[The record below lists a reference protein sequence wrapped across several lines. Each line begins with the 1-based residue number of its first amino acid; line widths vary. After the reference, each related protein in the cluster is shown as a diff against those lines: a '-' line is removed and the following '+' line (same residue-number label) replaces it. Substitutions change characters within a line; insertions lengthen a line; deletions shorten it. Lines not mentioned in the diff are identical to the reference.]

1 MASLG
6 SVSAFDENPLNTRRS
21 LLGRLKD
28 WEDDR
33 SWRDFFE
40 TYWRLIY
47 STARKGGLSD
57 AEAQEVVQETVIAVA
72 KQMKDFQYDPTVGS
86 FKGWLKLI
94 TRRRIADQYRK
105 RKPRE
110 IELMDGGTS
119 EGGTRAM
126 DRVPDAAGAAADA
139 AWEADWQQSLLDRA
153 VELVRTQVSPRQF
166 QIFDLYVLRQWPA
179 SQVAAALDI
188 SSAQVH
194 LAKHRVQAQIKKEA
208 RRLEKSF
215 EAGAL

>member
-1 MASLG
+1 MTPNDAQQLH
-6 SVSAFDENPLNTRRS
+6 TRQS

-28 WEDDR
+28 WEDER

-47 STARKGGLSD
+47 GTARKGGLSD

-72 KQMKDFQYDPTVGS
+72 KQMKEFKYDPAVGS

-105 RKPRE
+105 RKPHEVGFPSADAER
-110 IELMDGGTS
+110 S
-119 EGGTRAM
+119 SARAM
-126 DRVPDAAGAAADA
+126 DQIPDGAGDPADA

-153 VELVRTQVSPRQF
+153 VEIVRTQVSPRQY

-179 SQVAAALDI
+179 SQVAASLDI
-188 SSAQVH
+188 STAQVH
-194 LAKHRVQAQIKKEA
+194 LAKHRVQSQIKKEA
-208 RRLEKSF
+208 RRLEKTF
-215 EAGAL
+215 Q

>member
-1 MASLG
+1 MDATGTIPPDDAHALS
-6 SVSAFDENPLNTRRS
+6 TRES
-21 LLGRLKD
+21 LLGRLKNWD
-28 WEDDR
+28 DDR

-47 STARKGGLSD
+47 RTARKGGLSD

-72 KQMKDFQYDPTVGS
+72 KQMKEFKYDPAIGS

-105 RKPRE
+105 RKPQE
-110 IELMDGGTS
+110 VGLADASGTDA
-119 EGGTRAM
+119 GTRAM
-126 DRVPDAAGAAADA
+126 DRLPDASGDSADA

-153 VELVRTQVSPRQF
+153 VELVRTQVSPRQY

-179 SQVAAALDI
+179 SQVAASLDI
-188 SSAQVH
+188 STAQVH
-194 LAKHRVQAQIKKEA
+194 LAKHRVQSQIKKEA
-208 RRLEKSF
+208 RRLEKIF
-215 EAGAL
+215 L

>member
-1 MASLG
+1 MASLLP
-6 SVSAFDENPLNTRRS
+6 VTPQDDNPLNTRQS

-28 WEDDR
+28 WQDER

-57 AEAQEVVQETVIAVA
+57 AEAQEVVQETVIVVA
-72 KQMKDFQYDPTVGS
+72 KKMKEFKYDPAIGS
-86 FKGWLKLI
+86 FKGWLKLV

-105 RKPRE
+105 RKPQE
-110 IELMDGGTS
+110 VGLADDGTAD
-119 EGGTRAM
+119 GGTRAM
-126 DRVPDAAGAAADA
+126 DKLPGDKGDTVDL

-153 VELVRTQVSPRQF
+153 VELVRTQVSPRQY

-179 SQVAAALDI
+179 SQVAASLDI
-188 SSAQVH
+188 STAQVH

-215 EAGAL
+215 L

>member
-1 MASLG
+1 MASLLP
-6 SVSAFDENPLNTRRS
+6 VTPNDDNPLNTRES

-28 WEDDR
+28 WEDER

-57 AEAQEVVQETVIAVA
+57 AESQEVVQETVIVVA
-72 KQMKDFQYDPTVGS
+72 KQMKEFKYDPAVGS
-86 FKGWLKLI
+86 FKGWLKLV

-105 RKPRE
+105 RKSQE
-110 IELMDGGTS
+110 VGLADEDTADA
-119 EGGTRAM
+119 GTRAM
-126 DRVPDAAGAAADA
+126 DRFPDATAGAVDA

-153 VELVRTQVSPRQF
+153 VEIVRTQISPRQY

-179 SQVAAALDI
+179 SRVAASLDI
-188 SSAQVH
+188 STAHVH
-194 LAKHRVQAQIKKEA
+194 LAKHRVQAQIRKEA

-215 EAGAL
+215 L

>member
-1 MASLG
+1 MASLLAM
-6 SVSAFDENPLNTRRS
+6 SPPDANPLHTRQS

-28 WEDDR
+28 WEDER

-72 KQMKDFQYDPTVGS
+72 KQMKDFKYDPAVGS

-105 RKPRE
+105 RKPQE
-110 IELMDGGTS
+110 VGLADGGTGDT
-119 EGGTRAM
+119 GGTRAV
-126 DRVPDAAGAAADA
+126 DRLSDAAGDTADA

-153 VELVRTQVSPRQF
+153 VELVRTQVSPRQY

-179 SQVAAALDI
+179 SQVAASLDI
-188 SSAQVH
+188 STAQVH

-208 RRLEKSF
+208 RRLEKTF
-215 EAGAL
+215 L

>member
-1 MASLG
+1 MKESPSGCELIFVASAVPTDDSLH
-6 SVSAFDENPLNTRRS
+6 TRES

-47 STARKGGLSD
+47 RTARKGGLSD

-72 KQMKDFQYDPTVGS
+72 KQMKDFKYDPAVGS

-105 RKPRE
+105 RKPH
-110 IELMDGGTS
+110 ELGLAAGGTT
-119 EGGTRAM
+119 EAGTQAM
-126 DRVPDAAGAAADA
+126 DRMPAATEDAADA
-139 AWEADWQQSLLDRA
+139 AWEADWKQTLLDRA

-166 QIFDLYVLRQWPA
+166 QIFDLYVLRQWPV

-188 SSAQVH
+188 
-194 LAKHRVQAQIKKEA
+194 
-208 RRLEKSF
+208 
-215 EAGAL
+215 

>member
-1 MASLG
+1 MASLLP
-6 SVSAFDENPLNTRRS
+6 VTPPHDNPLNTRES

-28 WEDDR
+28 WEDER

-57 AEAQEVVQETVIAVA
+57 AESQEVVQETVITVA
-72 KQMKDFQYDPTVGS
+72 KQMKGFKYDPAIGS

-105 RKPRE
+105 RKPQE
-110 IELMDGGTS
+110 IGITDGGTAG
-119 EGGTRAM
+119 GGTWAM
-126 DRVPDAAGAAADA
+126 DRLPDAAAENADA
-139 AWEADWQQSLLDRA
+139 AWEADWRQSLLDRA
-153 VELVRTQVSPRQF
+153 VELVRTQVSPRQY

-179 SQVAAALDI
+179 SQVAASLDI
-188 SSAQVH
+188 STAQVH
-194 LAKHRVQAQIKKEA
+194 LAKHRVQSQIKKEA
-208 RRLEKSF
+208 RRLEKNF
-215 EAGAL
+215 L

>member
-1 MASLG
+1 
-6 SVSAFDENPLNTRRS
+6 
-21 LLGRLKD
+21 LGRLKD

-72 KQMKDFQYDPTVGS
+72 KQMKEFKYDPTVGS

-105 RKPRE
+105 RKPH
-110 IELMDGGTS
+110 ELGLAEGGTS
-119 EGGTRAM
+119 EGTQAM
-126 DRVPDAAGAAADA
+126 DRMPAATEDAADA
-139 AWEADWQQSLLDRA
+139 AWELDWKQTLLDRA

-188 SSAQVH
+188 NVAQVH
-194 LAKHRVQAQIKKEA
+194 LAKHRVQSQIKKEA

-215 EAGAL
+215 EQGGS

>member
-1 MASLG
+1 MASLLPMTPK
-6 SVSAFDENPLNTRRS
+6 DENPLNTRQS

-28 WEDDR
+28 WQDER

-72 KQMKDFQYDPTVGS
+72 KKMKDFKYDPAVGS
-86 FKGWLKLI
+86 FKGWLKLV

-105 RKPRE
+105 RKPQE
-110 IELMDGGTS
+110 VGLADADTAGA
-119 EGGTRAM
+119 GTRAIEKL
-126 DRVPDAAGAAADA
+126 PGEAGDTVDA
-139 AWEADWQQSLLDRA
+139 AWEVDWQQSLLDRA
-153 VELVRTQVSPRQF
+153 VELVRTQISPRQY

-179 SQVAAALDI
+179 SQVAASLDI
-188 SSAQVH
+188 STAQVH

-215 EAGAL
+215 L

>member
-1 MASLG
+1 MDITE
-6 SVSAFDENPLNTRRS
+6 SVSAEDAHALSTRQS

-47 STARKGGLSD
+47 RTARKGGLSD

-72 KQMKDFQYDPTVGS
+72 RKMKEFKYDPATGS

-94 TRRRIADQYRK
+94 TRRRIVDQYRK
-105 RKPRE
+105 RKPQE
-110 IELMDGGTS
+110 VGLADGSSASTGTQ
-119 EGGTRAM
+119 AM
-126 DRVPDAAGAAADA
+126 DRLLDAKSENVDA
-139 AWEADWQQSLLDRA
+139 AWETDWKQSLLDRA
-153 VELVRTQVSPRQF
+153 VEVVRTQVSPRQY

-179 SQVAAALDI
+179 SQVAASLDI
-188 SSAQVH
+188 STAQVH

-208 RRLEKSF
+208 RRLEKTF
-215 EAGAL
+215 L

>member
-1 MASLG
+1 MASLLP
-6 SVSAFDENPLNTRRS
+6 VIPHDDNPLNTRAS

-28 WEDDR
+28 WEDER

-47 STARKGGLSD
+47 GTARKGGLSD
-57 AEAQEVVQETVIAVA
+57 AESQEVVQETVIAVA
-72 KQMKDFQYDPTVGS
+72 KKMKEFKYDPAVGS

-105 RKPRE
+105 RKPQE
-110 IELMDGGTS
+110 IGLADTDTADGGA
-119 EGGTRAM
+119 RAM
-126 DRVPDAAGAAADA
+126 DRLPDAAGDIVNA
-139 AWEADWQQSLLDRA
+139 AWEADWRQSLLDRA
-153 VELVRTQVSPRQF
+153 MELVRTQVSPRQY

-179 SQVAAALDI
+179 SQVAASLDI
-188 SSAQVH
+188 STAQVH

-208 RRLEKSF
+208 RRLERTF
-215 EAGAL
+215 L

>member
-1 MASLG
+1 MTPNDAQHLH
-6 SVSAFDENPLNTRRS
+6 TRQS

-28 WEDDR
+28 WEDER

-47 STARKGGLSD
+47 GTARKGGLSD

-72 KQMKDFQYDPTVGS
+72 KQMKDFKYDPAIGS

-105 RKPRE
+105 RKPQ
-110 IELMDGGTS
+110 ELAFACA
-119 EGGTRAM
+119 EAEFPAM
-126 DRVPDAAGAAADA
+126 RSMEQIPDASGDLADA

-153 VELVRTQVSPRQF
+153 VEIVRTQVSPRQY

-179 SQVAAALDI
+179 SQVAASLDI
-188 SSAQVH
+188 STAQVH
-194 LAKHRVQAQIKKEA
+194 LAKHRVQSQIKKEA
-208 RRLEKSF
+208 RRLEKTF
-215 EAGAL
+215 Q

>member
-1 MASLG
+1 MMASLLPM
-6 SVSAFDENPLNTRRS
+6 SPPDANPLHTRQS

-28 WEDDR
+28 WEDER

-57 AEAQEVVQETVIAVA
+57 AEAQEVVQETVISVA
-72 KQMKDFQYDPTVGS
+72 KQMKEFKYDPAVGS

-105 RKPRE
+105 RKPQE
-110 IELMDGGTS
+110 VGLADGDTAG
-119 EGGTRAM
+119 GGTRAM
-126 DRVPDAAGAAADA
+126 DRLPDAAGETADA

-153 VELVRTQVSPRQF
+153 VELVRTQVSPRQY

-179 SQVAAALDI
+179 SQVAASLDI
-188 SSAQVH
+188 STAQVH

-208 RRLEKSF
+208 RRLEKTF
-215 EAGAL
+215 L

>member
-1 MASLG
+1 MTPNDAH
-6 SVSAFDENPLNTRRS
+6 PLHTRQS

-28 WEDDR
+28 WEDER

-72 KQMKDFQYDPTVGS
+72 KKMKEFKYDPAIGS
-86 FKGWLKLI
+86 FKGWLKLV

-105 RKPRE
+105 RKPQE
-110 IELMDGGTS
+110 VSLADADTADA
-119 EGGTRAM
+119 GTRALEKLS
-126 DRVPDAAGAAADA
+126 DGAGDPVDA
-139 AWEADWQQSLLDRA
+139 AWEADWQQSLLERA
-153 VELVRTQVSPRQF
+153 VELVRTQVSPRQY

-179 SQVAAALDI
+179 SRVAASLDI
-188 SSAQVH
+188 STAQVH

-215 EAGAL
+215 L

>member
-1 MASLG
+1 MASLLP
-6 SVSAFDENPLNTRRS
+6 VAPPRDNPLNTRQS

-28 WEDDR
+28 WEDER

-57 AEAQEVVQETVIAVA
+57 AESQEVVQETVIAVA
-72 KQMKDFQYDPTVGS
+72 KQMKEFKYDPAVGS

-105 RKPRE
+105 RKPQE
-110 IELMDGGTS
+110 VGLADADTAG
-119 EGGTRAM
+119 GGTRAM
-126 DRVPDAAGAAADA
+126 DRLPDASGDTADA
-139 AWEADWQQSLLDRA
+139 AWEVDWQQSLLDRA
-153 VELVRTQVSPRQF
+153 VELVRTQVSPRQY

-179 SQVAAALDI
+179 SQVAASLDI
-188 SSAQVH
+188 STAQVH
-194 LAKHRVQAQIKKEA
+194 LAKHRVQSQIKKEA
-208 RRLEKSF
+208 RRLEKTF
-215 EAGAL
+215 L